1 MLATL
6 ENAGKRRKLL
16 ATRENAGKR
25 GSLFQLTKT
34 AMAHRQAVKFLRLA
48 NHMCLFLSA
57 PVPALSY
64 TTMSTIFQR
73 SDFSRK
79 QNRYKTVWGACNP
92 VLPKRSFRRH
102 FKAILRP
109 NSA

>member
-25 GSLFQLTKT
+25 RWIFHLKKNAT
-34 AMAHRQAVKFLRLA
+34 AHRQAVKFLRLA
-48 NHMCLFLSA
+48 NHICLFVSA

-73 SDFSRK
+73 SDFSLEFS
-79 QNRYKTVWGACNP
+79 N
-92 VLPKRSFRRH
+92 
-102 FKAILRP
+102 
-109 NSA
+109 